1 MATNEQRAEELRI
14 DALDR
19 LRSLESEVTR
29 VRVALE
35 QSKLSRLSETGHLV
49 QTALQVDTLIARLV
63 EVGRK

>member
-19 LRSLESEVTR
+19 LRSLENEVAR

-35 QSKLSRLSETGHLV
+35 QSKLSRLSEAGHLV